1 MAAPQPTPFPQLT
14 HEQAKEA
21 LDEAIAAF
29 EIPANREKM
38 EQAIASCVGMEA
50 PQKMMI
56 LLPIVQDIQA
66 EAMQR
71 YGFSGPG
78 AVMAGTMQIQ
88 MHAMQDPEMQEKVKF
103 LMSKVSGN

>member
-1 MAAPQPTPFPQLT
+1 MAQPTPFPQLT
-14 HEQAKEA
+14 HDQAKAA

-29 EIPANREKM
+29 EIPSNKEKM
-38 EQAIASCVGMEA
+38 EQAIASCAGMEP

-56 LLPIVQDIQA
+56 LLPIVQEIQT
-66 EAMQR
+66 EAMER
-71 YGFSGPG
+71 YGFTGPG

-103 LMSKVSGN
+103 LMSKVAGN